1 MNVQVGSSAAASMD
15 ISPLIEAFE
24 GMMGSVPQL
33 QQLFS
38 QAGAQAARPAETA
51 APAAA
56 AAAAPAPATADAQA
70 APLSTPSTQP
80 AGTASSVHKVA
91 SLPAAMCWS
100 DYAAA
105 QALALYAAS
114 GTRADGTAF
123 RSSSAVASY
132 WGVE

>member
-80 AGTASSVHKVA
+80 AGTASSVHKG
-91 SLPAAMCWS
+91 SLPAAICWS